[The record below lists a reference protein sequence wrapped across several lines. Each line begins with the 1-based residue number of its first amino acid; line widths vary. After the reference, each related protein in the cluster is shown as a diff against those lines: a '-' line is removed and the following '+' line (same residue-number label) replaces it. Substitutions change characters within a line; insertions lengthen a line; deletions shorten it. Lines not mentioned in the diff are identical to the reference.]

1 MIEHINLCE
10 RTYFMKKMKTVFT
23 LLVVGILAIGCTSEQ
38 QIKDQ
43 VKKALEEDPKL
54 LISAIEKNPVEF
66 AEAMRT
72 AIGKAQSVL
81 KKKQEEDEAKKLE
94 ETFDNPLKPEI
105 RSDEM
110 IRGNKNA
117 PLTLVEY
124 SDYECPFCSRG
135 FNTVMDLISK
145 YGDNIRFVYKH
156 LPLSFH
162 KNAMIASQYHEAIR
176 LQDEKKAWKFH
187 DEIFKNQGKL
197 KSGEPFLK
205 KLAKEI
211 GANMTKL
218 AKDVNSEAVKKRI
231 QDDMKEAASFG
242 MQGTPGFLLNGIPVK
257 GAYPASYFYG
267 IVEKLKAKGK
277 VKF

>member
-1 MIEHINLCE
+1 
-10 RTYFMKKMKTVFT
+10 MKTVT
-23 LLVVGILAIGCTSEQ
+23 KLVSLLLMGALVVGCTSDQ

-43 VKKALEEDPKL
+43 VKKALEDDPKL

-72 AIGKAQSVL
+72 AIGKAQAEL
-81 KKKQEEDEAKKLE
+81 KRRQEEEEKKKLE
-94 ETFDNPLKPEI
+94 EKFDKPLVPKI
-105 RSDEM
+105 RKDEM

-135 FNTVMDLISK
+135 FNTVMELLDK

-162 KNAMIASQYHEAIR
+162 RNAMIASQYHEALR
-176 LQDEKKAWKFH
+176 MQDEKKAWKFH
-187 DEIFKNQGKL
+187 DEIFKQQGKL
-197 KSGEPFLK
+197 KSGETFLK
-205 KLAKEI
+205 KLAKEV
-211 GANMTKL
+211 GADMGRL
-218 AKDVNSEAVKKRI
+218 AKDVKSDAVKKRI
-231 QDDMKEAASFG
+231 EEDMKEAAGFG
-242 MQGTPGFLLNGIPVK
+242 MQGTPGFLINGIPVK
-257 GAYPASYFYG
+257 GAYPASYFFD

-277 VKF
+277 VKI

>member
-1 MIEHINLCE
+1 
-10 RTYFMKKMKTVFT
+10 MKMLSKIFA
-23 LLVVGILAIGCTSEQ
+23 LLIMGALAIGCTSEQ
-38 QIKDQ
+38 QVKDQ

-66 AEAMRT
+66 AEAMRS
-72 AIGKAQSVL
+72 AIGKAQAEL
-81 KKKQEEDEAKKLE
+81 KKRQEEEEQKKLE
-94 ETFDNPLKPEI
+94 ATFDNPLKPNI
-105 RSDEM
+105 RKDEM

-162 KNAMIASQYHEAIR
+162 RNAMIASQYHEALR

-197 KSGEPFLK
+197 KSGESFVK
-205 KLAKEI
+205 KLAKEL
-211 GANMTKL
+211 GADMTRL
-218 AKDVNSEAVKKRI
+218 AKDVKSEAVKKRI
-231 QDDMKEAASFG
+231 EEDMKEAASFG

-257 GAYPASYFYG
+257 GAYPASYFYD

-277 VKF
+277 VKL

>member
-1 MIEHINLCE
+1 MKMIS
-10 RTYFMKKMKTVFT
+10 KMSA
-23 LLVVGILAIGCTSEQ
+23 LLLMGLLAISCTSEQ

-72 AIGKAQSVL
+72 AIGKAQGEL
-81 KKKQEEDEAKKLE
+81 KKRQEQDEAKKLE
-94 ETFDNPLKPEI
+94 ATFDKPLVPEI
-105 RSDEM
+105 RSNEM

-145 YGDNIRFVYKH
+145 YGDKIRFVYKH

-162 KNAMIASQYHEAIR
+162 KNAMIASQYHEALR

-187 DEIFKNQGKL
+187 DEIFKNQSKL
-197 KSGEPFLK
+197 KSGESFLK
-205 KLAKEI
+205 KLAKDI
-211 GANMTKL
+211 GADMKRL
-218 AKDVNSEAVKKRI
+218 AKDVKSDAVKKRI
-231 QDDMKEAASFG
+231 QEDMKEAASFG

-267 IVEKLKAKGK
+267 IVDKLKAKGK
-277 VKF
+277 VKL

>member
-1 MIEHINLCE
+1 
-10 RTYFMKKMKTVFT
+10 MKTMNKIFM
-23 LLVVGILAIGCTSEQ
+23 LLVVGILTVGCNSGGGASDE
-38 QIKDQ
+38 QIKAQ

-66 AEAMRT
+66 AEAMRS

-81 KKKQEEDEAKKLE
+81 KKRQEEDEKKKLE
-94 ETFDNPLKPEI
+94 EKFDKPLVPEI
-105 RSDEM
+105 RKDEM
-110 IRGNKNA
+110 IRGPKNA

-162 KNAMIASQYHEAIR
+162 KNAMIASQYHEALR

-197 KSGEPFLK
+197 KSGEAFVK
-205 KLAKEI
+205 KLAKEV
-211 GANMTKL
+211 GADMKRL
-218 AKDVNSEAVKKRI
+218 AKDVNSDAVKKRI
-231 QDDMKEAASFG
+231 QEDMKEAASFG

-257 GAYPASYFYG
+257 GAYPASYFYD
-267 IVEKLKAKGK
+267 IVEKLKKKGK
-277 VKF
+277 VKL